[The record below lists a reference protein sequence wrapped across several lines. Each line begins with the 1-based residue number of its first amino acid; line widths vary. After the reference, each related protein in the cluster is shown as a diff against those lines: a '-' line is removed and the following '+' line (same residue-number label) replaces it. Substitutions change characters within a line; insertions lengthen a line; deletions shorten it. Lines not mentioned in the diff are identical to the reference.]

1 MSEDTC
7 GATIED
13 KQSLNSSE
21 AMYCLNVT
29 SPPLWK
35 VFCRLSVDK
44 AVVDVPFDEL
54 LEVVSELVCEIFGG
68 VGVRRTS
75 RNRVVFGFV
84 RSMVAG
90 HVTLEVF
97 LLVERTGG
105 AVNDDDSVA
114 TVAVGAVFVGNWPN
128 WLS

>member
-1 MSEDTC
+1 MSDDTC

-21 AMYCLNVT
+21 AIYCLNVT
-29 SPPLWK
+29 NPPLWK

-44 AVVDVPFDEL
+44 AVVEVPFDEL
-54 LEVVSELVCEIFGG
+54 LEVVSELVCEIFGD
-68 VGVRRTS
+68 VDDRRTS

-90 HVTLEVF
+90 HVTLEVVLF
-97 LLVERTGG
+97 VERTGG
-105 AVNDDDSVA
+105 DVKDDDSVA
-114 TVAVGAVFVGNWPN
+114 TVSDGAFFVGSWPN
-128 WLS
+128 WSS